1 MTLVEV
7 DMKLGELEIGTEI
20 SIELKA
26 GQKSWTFRQTVEQI
40 LKGVVITSPL
50 IYEGRMLNL
59 SAGDISITVFAQA
72 GGEVPLQFRGCTA
85 KLVQGKEKRFCAI
98 VCSNEGKRVNRRS
111 NFRIFI
117 GERGVAELSG
127 KSGTKLEVTVKDLSL
142 TGVSFVVD
150 KVKWEKDVSCV
161 WVEFPG
167 RYGDRIRIQGSV
179 VRVTE
184 GENNL
189 LIVGCRILKCANDL
203 SAYITYKQRESLK
216 KISGKF

>member
-1 MTLVEV
+1 
-7 DMKLGELEIGTEI
+7 MKLGELEIGTEI

-26 GQKSWTFRQTVEQI
+26 GQNCRTFRQTVEQI
-40 LKGVVITSPL
+40 VKGVVITSPL
-50 IYEGRMLNL
+50 IYEGRMLDF
-59 SAGDISITVFAQA
+59 SAGGISITVFAQA

-98 VCSNEGKRVNRRS
+98 ACSNEGKRVNRRS

-142 TGVSFVVD
+142 MGVSFVAD
-150 KVKWEKDVSCV
+150 KAKWEKDVSYV

-184 GENNL
+184 VENNL
-189 LIVGCRILKCANDL
+189 LVVGCRILKCANDL
-203 SAYITYKQRESLK
+203 SAYITHKQRESLK

>member
-1 MTLVEV
+1 
-7 DMKLGELEIGTEI
+7 MKLGELEIGTEI

-85 KLVQGKEKRFCAI
+85 KLVQGKEKKFCAI
-98 VCSNEGKRVNRRS
+98 ACSNEGKRVNRRS

-142 TGVSFVVD
+142 MGVSFVAD
-150 KVKWEKDVSCV
+150 KAKWEKDVSYV

-179 VRVTE
+179 VHVTE
-184 GENNL
+184 VENNL

-203 SAYITYKQRESLK
+203 STYITHKQRESLK
-216 KISGKF
+216 KISGKS

>member
-1 MTLVEV
+1 
-7 DMKLGELEIGTEI
+7 MKLGELEIGTEI

-98 VCSNEGKRVNRRS
+98 ACNNEGKRVNRRS

-142 TGVSFVVD
+142 MGVSFVAD
-150 KVKWEKDVSCV
+150 KAKWEKDVSYV

-179 VRVTE
+179 VHVTE
-184 GENNL
+184 VENNL

-203 SAYITYKQRESLK
+203 STYITHKQRESLK
-216 KISGKF
+216 KISGKS

>member
-1 MTLVEV
+1 
-7 DMKLGELEIGTEI
+7 MKLGELEIGTEI

-26 GQKSWTFRQTVEQI
+26 GQNCRTFRQTVEQI
-40 LKGVVITSPL
+40 VKGVVITSPL
-50 IYEGRMLNL
+50 IYEGRMLDF
-59 SAGDISITVFAQA
+59 SAGDISITVFAKA

-98 VCSNEGKRVNRRS
+98 ACSNEGKRVNRRS

-142 TGVSFVVD
+142 MGVSFVAD
-150 KVKWEKDVSCV
+150 KAKWEKDVSYV

-179 VRVTE
+179 VHVTE
-184 GENNL
+184 VENNL

-203 SAYITYKQRESLK
+203 STYITHKQRESLK
-216 KISGKF
+216 KISGKS

>member
-1 MTLVEV
+1 
-7 DMKLGELEIGTEI
+7 MKLGELEIGTEI

-26 GQKSWTFRQTVEQI
+26 GQNCRTFRQTVEQI
-40 LKGVVITSPL
+40 VKGVVITCPL
-50 IYEGRMLNL
+50 IYEGRMLDF
-59 SAGDISITVFAQA
+59 SAGDISITVFAKA

-98 VCSNEGKRVNRRS
+98 ACSNEGKRVNRRS

-142 TGVSFVVD
+142 MGVSFVAD
-150 KVKWEKDVSCV
+150 KAKWEKDVSYV

-179 VRVTE
+179 VHVTE
-184 GENNL
+184 VENNL

-203 SAYITYKQRESLK
+203 STYITHKQRESLK
-216 KISGKF
+216 KISGKS

>member
-1 MTLVEV
+1 
-7 DMKLGELEIGTEI
+7 MKLGELEIGTEI

-85 KLVQGKEKRFCAI
+85 KLVQGKGKKFCAI
-98 VCSNEGKRVNRRS
+98 ACSNEGKRVNRRS

-117 GERGVAELSG
+117 GERGVVELSG
-127 KSGTKLEVTVKDLSL
+127 KSGTKLEVTVKDLSIM
-142 TGVSFVVD
+142 GVSFVAD
-150 KVKWEKDVSCV
+150 KAKWEKDVSYV

-179 VRVTE
+179 VHVTE
-184 GENNL
+184 VENNL

-203 SAYITYKQRESLK
+203 STYITHKQRESLK
-216 KISGKF
+216 KISGKS

>member
-1 MTLVEV
+1 
-7 DMKLGELEIGTEI
+7 MKLGELEIGTEI

-98 VCSNEGKRVNRRS
+98 ACSNEGKRVNRRS

-142 TGVSFVVD
+142 MGVSFVAD
-150 KVKWEKDVSCV
+150 KAKWEKDVSYV

-179 VRVTE
+179 VHVTE
-184 GENNL
+184 VENNL

-203 SAYITYKQRESLK
+203 STYITHKQRESLK
-216 KISGKF
+216 KISGKS

>member
-1 MTLVEV
+1 
-7 DMKLGELEIGTEI
+7 MKLGELEIGTEI

-85 KLVQGKEKRFCAI
+85 KLVQGKEKKFCAI
-98 VCSNEGKRVNRRS
+98 ACSNEGKRVNRRS

-127 KSGTKLEVTVKDLSL
+127 KSGTKLEVTVKDLSIM
-142 TGVSFVVD
+142 GVSFVAD
-150 KVKWEKDVSCV
+150 KAKWEKDVSYV

-179 VRVTE
+179 VHVTE
-184 GENNL
+184 VENNL

-203 SAYITYKQRESLK
+203 STYITHKQRESLK
-216 KISGKF
+216 KISGKS

>member
-1 MTLVEV
+1 
-7 DMKLGELEIGTEI
+7 MKLGELEIGTEI
-20 SIELKA
+20 SIEIKA
-26 GQKSWTFRQTVEQI
+26 GQKSRTFRQTVEQV

-50 IYEGRMLNL
+50 IYEGRMLDL
-59 SAGDISITVFAQA
+59 SAGGISITVFAQA

-85 KLVQGKEKRFCAI
+85 KLVQGKEKKFCAI
-98 VCSNEGKRVNRRS
+98 ACSNEGKRVNRRS

-142 TGVSFVVD
+142 MGVSFVAD
-150 KVKWEKDVSCV
+150 KAKWEKGVSYV
-161 WVEFPG
+161 WIEFPG

-179 VRVTE
+179 VHVTE
-184 GENNL
+184 VENNL

-203 SAYITYKQRESLK
+203 PTYITHKQRESLK
-216 KISGKF
+216 KISGKS

>member
-1 MTLVEV
+1 
-7 DMKLGELEIGTEI
+7 MKLGELEIGTEI

-98 VCSNEGKRVNRRS
+98 ACSNEGKRVNRRS

-127 KSGTKLEVTVKDLSL
+127 KSGTKLEVTVKDLSIM
-142 TGVSFVVD
+142 GVSFVAD
-150 KVKWEKDVSCV
+150 KAKWEKDVSYV

-179 VRVTE
+179 VHVTE
-184 GENNL
+184 VENNL

-203 SAYITYKQRESLK
+203 STYITHKQRESLK
-216 KISGKF
+216 KISGKS

>member
-1 MTLVEV
+1 
-7 DMKLGELEIGTEI
+7 MKLGELEIGTEI

-26 GQKSWTFRQTVEQI
+26 GQNCRTFRQTVEQI
-40 LKGVVITSPL
+40 VKGVVITSPL
-50 IYEGRMLNL
+50 IYEGRMLDL
-59 SAGDISITVFAQA
+59 SAGGISITVFAQA

-98 VCSNEGKRVNRRS
+98 ACSNEGKRVNRRS

-127 KSGTKLEVTVKDLSL
+127 KAGTKLEVTVKDLSL
-142 TGVSFVVD
+142 TGVSFVAD
-150 KVKWEKDVSCV
+150 KAKWEKDVSCV

-184 GENNL
+184 VENNL
-189 LIVGCRILKCANDL
+189 LVVGCRILKCANDL
-203 SAYITYKQRESLK
+203 SAYITHKQRESLK